1 MSKLRWSLIGTGIGA
16 AAGAATTAGVVIDR
30 MLRGRRAAERL
41 GTDATQFEEHPDH
54 ERVVITDDGV
64 ALHVEIDDPRGE
76 SPGETPTVVFSHGYT
91 HDLGVWVYQRRALRD
106 AGCRVVLWDLRGHG
120 RSGEGGEDAYTIART
135 GEDLGTVI
143 DEVVPEGP
151 VVLIGHSM
159 GAMSVMSL
167 AGRRPDLFEDKVI
180 GAAFISSS
188 AGDLDSID
196 FGLGRRLGTVVHR
209 LGPAAVTRLSA
220 RPGVVHTARSAGK
233 EVEEYLVHRYSFATQ
248 VPLAVV
254 RWTADMIF
262 RTKLDVIGAFFRHL
276 SEHDEHAAL
285 AAFIGIETL
294 VVHGAQDRVIP
305 VKHAKQ
311 IVDAIPGCEYVEVSP
326 AGHVL
331 PMEHPDLLNEEL
343 LALVGRARRAMGAGN
358 EAKEGR

>member
-16 AAGAATTAGVVIDR
+16 AAGVVTTAGVVADR
-30 MLRGRRAAERL
+30 MLRGRRAALRL

-76 SPGETPTVVFSHGYT
+76 SSEQAPASTPTVVFCHGYT
-91 HDLGVWVYQRRALRD
+91 HDLGVWVLQRRALRD

-120 RSGEGGEDAYTIART
+120 RSGEGGEDDYTIART
-135 GEDLGTVI
+135 GEDLATVI
-143 DEVVPEGP
+143 DEAAPDGP
-151 VVLIGHSM
+151 IMLIGHSM
-159 GAMSVMSL
+159 GAMSIMSL
-167 AGRRPDLFEDKVI
+167 AGRRPDLFRERVI
-180 GAAFISSS
+180 GAAFISTS

-209 LGPAAVTRLSA
+209 LGPAAVTRLST
-220 RPGVVHTARSAGK
+220 RPGVVQGARSAGRGA
-233 EVEEYLVHRYSFATQ
+233 EEYLVHRYSFATQ

-276 SEHDEHAAL
+276 AEHDERAAL
-285 AAFIGIETL
+285 ATFIGVETL

-305 VKHAKQ
+305 VRHAKQ

-331 PMEHPDLLNEEL
+331 LMEHPDLVNDEL
-343 LALVGRARRAMGAGN
+343 LALIERARRAVSGH
-358 EAKEGR
+358 R